1 MNGGSEPAQPKA
13 PPPVV
18 WWVIWSALLAGV
30 VVIYVFLGRGPL
42 PPPVSNPF
50 PHLVGLVPLF
60 ISVLLRWLVLPKQRD
75 PAKALVL
82 FILGASL
89 GEACAILGVFLGGPL
104 RDELFVLGAL
114 GLVQWMPLYA
124 RALTAPAS
132 AGFRT
137 APDR

>member
-1 MNGGSEPAQPKA
+1 MKA
-13 PPPVV
+13 RLLV

-42 PPPVSNPF
+42 PPPVANPF
-50 PHLVGLVPLF
+50 PNLVGLVPLF

-89 GEACAILGVFLGGPL
+89 GEACAILGIFLGGPL

-124 RALTAPAS
+124 GALHAPAAKGFS
-132 AGFRT
+132 AETGR
-137 APDR
+137 